1 MKKAMITNLV
11 WLRNYLVFKKFDF
24 LSKITSKPFPLDS
37 KADFVISMA
46 SYPKRIHLVPAV
58 FEALCYQTK
67 SAKHAYLVLS
77 EEEWPDL
84 KIPIYIQKL
93 VKRGIE
99 IVWVK
104 NNTFAVKVIV
114 PILLKHPDLSI
125 IPLDDDLIY
134 GRRVFENLLKQDQ
147 NDTGCIIGHVG
158 KSLHR
163 KGNTLGMMFRE
174 IKPATLETPSAN
186 IYFLKGSGTLYR
198 PQSLDIRV
206 TDPDAISRIVPGRG
220 ADIWLWAAAIAAG
233 SKQVCLGAKNDKHLY
248 LPIPVTEQ
256 TKPKDLPSGNTMEDR
271 FQMTIDFFEIREKLL
286 ATLPNAE

>member
-1 MKKAMITNLV
+1 MKKLINALV
-11 WLRNYLVFKKFDF
+11 TVRNYLIYKKFDF
-24 LSKITSKPFPLDS
+24 LSKIKSQSFPLDS
-37 KADFVISMA
+37 KAKFVISMA

-58 FEALCYQTK
+58 FEALSYQTV
-67 SAKHAYLVLS
+67 SPKHAYLVLS

-99 IVWVK
+99 IVWIK

-134 GRRVFENLLKQDQ
+134 GRRIFENLLKHDK
-147 NDTGCIIGHVG
+147 NDTACIIGHVG

-163 KGNTLGMMFRE
+163 TGNMLGLMFRE
-174 IKPATLETPSAN
+174 NKSATIETPSTN

-206 TDPDAISRIVPGRG
+206 TDSDAISRIVPGRG
-220 ADIWLWAAAIAAG
+220 ADIWLWAAAVAAG
-233 SKQVCLGAKNDKHLY
+233 SKQICLGAKNDKHLY

-256 TKPKDLPSGNTMEDR
+256 IKPKDLPGGDIMEER
-271 FQMTIDFFEIREKLL
+271 FQMAIDFFEIREKLL
-286 ATLPNAE
+286 ATLPNKV